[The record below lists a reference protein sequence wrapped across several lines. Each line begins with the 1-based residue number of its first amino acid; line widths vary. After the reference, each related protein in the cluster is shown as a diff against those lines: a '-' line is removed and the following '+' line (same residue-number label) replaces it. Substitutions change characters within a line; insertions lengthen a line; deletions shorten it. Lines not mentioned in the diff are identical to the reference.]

1 MGRQFHRLFPLRHFA
16 TLERGHHFRRIA
28 AASCI
33 IFPRPLSRTCKGD
46 SSRGVRVGTRG
57 RIAAA
62 CCTLHAMPHHVE
74 RAREGERGGRQQRQH
89 QPRLLSLPVK

>member
-1 MGRQFHRLFPLRHFA
+1 MGSQFHRLLPLRH
-16 TLERGHHFRRIA
+16 IA
-28 AASCI
+28 ARPPFPENRCRIVHHLPAAS
-33 IFPRPLSRTCKGD
+33 LSRTCKGD